1 MEKDLKNAKTVV
13 FKEKRAI
20 AEIER
25 KFSDSK
31 FRRNFGNAIDIMY
44 KCKSKIVLSGV
55 GKSGIIA
62 QKISSTLN
70 STGTPSVFLHPADS
84 VHGDIGIIEQ
94 GDVVIF
100 ISKSG
105 ESEEIKNLIPY
116 LKHLKV
122 KIILISGNTGSA
134 IGKLCSVMIDSSV
147 KEEACPY
154 NLAPT
159 SSSTA
164 TLVIGDALA
173 VALLQKRGF
182 KKEDFASLH
191 PGGLL
196 GKKLLLKAEDIMAKG
211 SDIPVVSPDTKL
223 KDAIYEISSKRFGC
237 AVVIKNG
244 KITGIITDGD
254 IRRLLQR
261 DVDIRT
267 ITAKNIMNKNPK
279 TAKNSILA
287 MTALEIM
294 EKNKI
299 TQLIISDGK
308 GKLNGI
314 LHIHTL
320 VEIGL

>member
-13 FKEKRAI
+13 SKEKRAI

-25 KFSDSK
+25 KFTDSE
-31 FRRNFGNAIDIMY
+31 FRKNFGNAIDIMY
-44 KCKSKIVLSGV
+44 KCKGKIVLSGV

-62 QKISSTLN
+62 QKIASTLN

-84 VHGDIGIIEQ
+84 VHGDIGIIEE
-94 GDVVIF
+94 GDAVIF

-105 ESEEIKNLIPY
+105 ETDEIKNLIPF

-122 KIILISGNTGSA
+122 KIILISGNTASTLGRLS
-134 IGKLCSVMIDSSV
+134 SVMIDSSI
-147 KEEACPY
+147 KEEACPH

-164 TLVIGDALA
+164 TLVLGDALA

-182 KKEDFASLH
+182 TKEDFASLH

-196 GKKLLLKAEDIMAKG
+196 GKKLLLKVEDIMSKG
-211 SDIPVVSPDTKL
+211 DEIPVVSPDTKL

-237 AVVIKNG
+237 AVVIKSG
-244 KITGIITDGD
+244 KIQGIITDGD

-267 ITAKNIMNKNPK
+267 ITARNIMSKNPK
-279 TAKNSILA
+279 TVKSSVLA
-287 MTALEIM
+287 MTALELM

-308 GKLNGI
+308 HKLAGI
-314 LHIHTL
+314 LHLHTL
-320 VEIGL
+320 VELGL